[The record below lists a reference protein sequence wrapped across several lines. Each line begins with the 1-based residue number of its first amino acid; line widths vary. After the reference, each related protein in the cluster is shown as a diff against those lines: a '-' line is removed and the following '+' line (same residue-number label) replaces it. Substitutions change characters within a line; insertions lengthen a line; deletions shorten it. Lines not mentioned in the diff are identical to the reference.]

1 MTREVNEMTELL
13 ENNNLTLILNDAQS
27 YIDSIPQRINDYAN
41 ESIYDVIGP
50 GGTFE
55 NIRGTIEEVLDGIK
69 DNIGHLNYTLPL
81 AEARNSVQDFTDN
94 VDYWE
99 VNFEEIFSNLTLT
112 LVGGLCEKQEPVK
125 SIFWETS
132 LLNRLHIFLLLS

>member
-27 YIDSIPQRINDYAN
+27 YIGSIPQRINDYAN

-99 VNFEEIFSNLTLT
+99 VHFEQLNSHA
-112 LVGGLCEKQEPVK
+112 GG
-125 SIFWETS
+125 WS
-132 LLNRLHIFLLLS
+132 L

>member
-13 ENNNLTLILNDAQS
+13 ENNNLTLFLNDAQS
-27 YIDSIPQRINDYAN
+27 YIGSIPQRINDYAN

-99 VNFEEIFSNLTLT
+99 VNFEQFNSNAD
-112 LVGGLCEKQEPVK
+112 GW
-125 SIFWETS
+125 SSFS
-132 LLNRLHIFLLLS
+132 LLEPFTLGQNLRKKSDYWSN